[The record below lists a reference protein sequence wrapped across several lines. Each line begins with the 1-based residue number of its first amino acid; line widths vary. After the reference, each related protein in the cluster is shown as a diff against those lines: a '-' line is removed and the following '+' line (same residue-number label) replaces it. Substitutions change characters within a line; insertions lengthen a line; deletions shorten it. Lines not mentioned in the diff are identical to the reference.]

1 MKWAKENEFFV
12 WTYFIENNILFDPDN
27 NLESRFINDSPFSR
41 FYLEIDN
48 ESSEMIGKYIGW
60 QIVKS
65 YMKNNDTSLYKML
78 TINPIDIYNNSK
90 YKPQKK

>member
-1 MKWAKENEFFV
+1 ML
-12 WTYFIENNILFDPDN
+12 TILVN
-27 NLESRFINDSPFSR
+27 QFINDAPFSR

-65 YMKNNDTSLYKML
+65 YMNNNDISLMQLLKKS
-78 TINPIDIYNNSK
+78 PSDIYNNSK
-90 YKPQKK
+90 YKPKIL

>member
-1 MKWAKENEFFV
+1 
-12 WTYFIENNILFDPDN
+12 
-27 NLESRFINDSPFSR
+27 
-41 FYLEIDN
+41 
-48 ESSEMIGKYIGW
+48 MIGKYIGW